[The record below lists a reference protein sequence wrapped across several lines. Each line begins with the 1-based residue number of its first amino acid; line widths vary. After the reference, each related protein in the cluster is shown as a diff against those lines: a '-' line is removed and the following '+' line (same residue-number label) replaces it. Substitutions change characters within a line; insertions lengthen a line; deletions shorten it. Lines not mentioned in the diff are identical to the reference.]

1 MYVPHNFIGMNQ
13 QNPNDMMMQYHR
25 QKGFQS
31 HPIAVNGNLNQ
42 CVPNIYD
49 NYKPV
54 IKNEVI

>member
-1 MYVPHNFIGMNQ
+1 MNQ

-31 HPIAVNGNLNQ
+31 HPITVNGNLNQ